1 MRKIL
6 IIGAG
11 GIGSFLIPILDKVG
25 LYRIHVADPDG
36 VETKNLPYQNFK
48 KGHVGQNKA
57 QVMMDSYESVA
68 TFSKYPILTEK
79 QMQGYDLVICCVDN
93 IGVRRTLYNT
103 SLKWLDLRAQGRNAA
118 LVSHKADPKM
128 YDMLL
133 AGDDKSYSCQGDSW
147 DGTNSNVHFMQVA
160 IAGLGAQWIQ
170 RYFKE
175 EQGREYMVVNV

>member
-1 MRKIL
+1 MRKVL

-57 QVMMDSYESVA
+57 SVMMDSYESVS
-68 TFSKYPILTEK
+68 TFSKYPVLTEK

-93 IGVRRTLYNT
+93 LSVRRTLYNT
-103 SLKWLDLRAQGRNAA
+103 SIKWLDLRAQGRNAA
-118 LVSHKADPKM
+118 FVSHN
-128 YDMLL
+128 
-133 AGDDKSYSCQGDSW
+133 SCQGDSW

-160 IAGLGAQWIQ
+160 IAGLGAQWVQ
-170 RYFKE
+170 RFFNDE
-175 EQGREYMVVNV
+175 DVREYMVVNV